1 MTDDGRGDERL
12 DDRIDPGEE
21 RVPIYSYPAKYRWIF
36 TTCLTLGTLA
46 VWGYRISLELG
57 LDPRSPTKE
66 MKDAI
71 LDALPVSGFTGIL
84 MGIIAVEVALV
95 IGELLA
101 IRRKRADREIRQL
114 KRENAELQ
122 SKVSEADAKVS
133 EVEAENADLR
143 QKLERNDHT
152 GNAER

>member
-1 MTDDGRGDERL
+1 
-12 DDRIDPGEE
+12 
-21 RVPIYSYPAKYRWIF
+21 
-36 TTCLTLGTLA
+36 
-46 VWGYRISLELG
+46 
-57 LDPRSPTKE
+57 

-84 MGIIAVEVALV
+84 IGIIAVEVALV

-133 EVEAENADLR
+133 EVEAKVSEVEAENADLR